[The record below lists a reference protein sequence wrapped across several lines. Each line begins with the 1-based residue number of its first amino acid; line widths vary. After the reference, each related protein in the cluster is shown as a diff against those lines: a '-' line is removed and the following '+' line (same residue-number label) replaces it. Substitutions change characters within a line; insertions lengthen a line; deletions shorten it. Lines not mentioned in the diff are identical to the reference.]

1 MEELNVEIKDFH
13 GSEVRIR
20 YLGMGLFKKIDI
32 CDAKGNILYYL
43 QKDISPMQ
51 SSQDFKISRREYF
64 NGEEKPTRIYKGWRN
79 SFIEFCCFVAKF
91 KKMPTQC
98 SVTLPG
104 YLFTGQDSDTNFI
117 ASVERR
123 RRGLA
128 CDPSRSM

>member
-32 CDAKGNILYYL
+32 CDTKGNILYYL

-64 NGEEKPTRIYKGWRN
+64 NGEEKPTRVYKGWRN

-91 KKMPTQC
+91 KKMPTQREIN
-98 SVTLPG
+98 
-104 YLFTGQDSDTNFI
+104 D
-117 ASVERR
+117 
-123 RRGLA
+123 LA
-128 CDPSRSM
+128 EQLRISKKYAGIYADYYEKFFMGKK